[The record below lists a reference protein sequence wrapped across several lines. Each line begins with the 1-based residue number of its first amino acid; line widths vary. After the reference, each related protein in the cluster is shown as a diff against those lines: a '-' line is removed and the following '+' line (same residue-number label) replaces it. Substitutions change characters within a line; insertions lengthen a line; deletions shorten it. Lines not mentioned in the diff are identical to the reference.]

1 MTDRPATGVSG
12 FTWCPRAVS
21 TTAGA
26 TWLGWDSVAG
36 IPVAHP
42 EVDGLPDTAEVLTRT
57 PRKYGFHGT
66 IKPPFTLAAGTDA
79 NALSDAAAAFCASRA
94 PVTIPRL
101 EVRRLGG
108 FIAVVPTEPSAAL
121 ADLAA
126 ATVAALDAFRAPPS
140 EAELARRRK
149 ARLTDRQEA
158 LLLRWGYPYVMEEF
172 RFHLTLT
179 GRLEPEAAEAARA
192 ALARHFAEIIP
203 KPWTIGSL
211 CLMGEDA
218 QGVSTWSTATPFRGR
233 GRPWRHRPPP
243 PDARNCRSRPP

>member
-1 MTDRPATGVSG
+1 MTDDGQAGYRRFGLYVVPEGG
-12 FTWCPRAVS
+12 FHD
-21 TTAGA
+21 AGA

-108 FIAVVPTEPSAAL
+108 FIAVVPAEPSAAL

-218 QGVSTWSTATPFRGR
+218 QGRFHVV
-233 GRPWRHRPPP
+233 HRYTL
-243 PDARNCRSRPP
+243 SG